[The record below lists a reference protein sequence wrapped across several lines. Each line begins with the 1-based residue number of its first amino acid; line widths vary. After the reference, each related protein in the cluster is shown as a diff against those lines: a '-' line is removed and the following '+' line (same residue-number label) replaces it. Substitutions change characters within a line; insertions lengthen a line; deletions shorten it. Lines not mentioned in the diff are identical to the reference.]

1 MKWAVEFRSHLD
13 VIYSIQGHKCLI
25 SEEYVEKVEPIIK
38 EQLYKGGLR
47 LASVLEYVFE
57 N

>member
-13 VIYSIQGHKCLI
+13 VVYSIQGHKV